1 MGEGPS
7 VARVTADP
15 FRPFPIDHCVFMM
28 TNSTTAFRHSFL
40 WGGLGVL
47 LFALVLT
54 GCDSEDLG
62 DSNPETPT
70 IADYVTEIAA
80 FSSLSEAVQEAG
92 LAETLETGGPFTV
105 FAPTNEAFSPPI
117 DVTLDEQVGQKVLLH
132 HVVSGAVTSD
142 QLSDGQTVA
151 PLEGSALT
159 IGVGDN
165 ITVNRATV
173 TNADANAEN
182 GVVHVID
189 RLLADAVDR
198 ATLTPRFTIFAR
210 LVAEA
215 GLDGALRAPGA
226 NDGRTIFAPT
236 NAALLAALDAND
248 NGQIESGEIPGNA
261 ADILSYHV
269 LDSVFLA
276 ADVPTTETAVPSLE
290 GSDLTVVRDEESGG
304 VTVNPNDENA
314 SVVVADVV
322 VDNGVI
328 HGIDTVLIP

>member
-1 MGEGPS
+1 MMNSFTTS
-7 VARVTADP
+7 V
-15 FRPFPIDHCVFMM
+15 
-28 TNSTTAFRHSFL
+28 RHSFF

-62 DSNPETPT
+62 SSNPETPT
-70 IADYVTEIAA
+70 IADYITEVPA
-80 FSSLSEAVQEAG
+80 FSALNTAVQEAG
-92 LAETLETGGPFTV
+92 LGETLDSGGPFTV
-105 FAPTNEAFSPPI
+105 FAPTNDAFAPPI
-117 DVTLDEQVGQKVLLH
+117 DVTLDEQVGRTVLLH
-132 HVVSGAVTSD
+132 HVVAGAATSD
-142 QLSDGQTVA
+142 QLSDGQTIS
-151 PLEGSALT
+151 PLGGSALT
-159 IGVGDN
+159 IGVGDA

-173 TNADANAEN
+173 TNANANAAN

-198 ATLTPRFTIFAR
+198 AALTPRFAIFAR

-215 GLDGALRAPGA
+215 GLESALRAPGA

-276 ADVPTTETAVPSLE
+276 ADVPTTATAVPSLE
-290 GSDLTVVRDEESGG
+290 GSDLTVMRDEESGA
-304 VTVNPNDENA
+304 VTVNPDDEGA
-314 SVVVADVV
+314 SVVVPDVV

-328 HGIDTVLIP
+328 HGIDVVLIP

>member
-1 MGEGPS
+1 
-7 VARVTADP
+7 
-15 FRPFPIDHCVFMM
+15 MM
-28 TNSTTAFRHSFL
+28 NNSTTALRHSLF

-47 LFALVLT
+47 LFAFVLT

-62 DSNPETPT
+62 DSDPETPT
-70 IADYVTEIAA
+70 IADYVTEIPA
-80 FSSLSEAVQEAG
+80 FSSLSTAVQDAG
-92 LAETLETGGPFTV
+92 LAETLDTGGPFTV
-105 FAPTNEAFSPPI
+105 FAPTNDAFSPPI
-117 DVTLDEQVGQKVLLH
+117 DVSLDEQVGQKVLLH

-142 QLSDGQTVA
+142 QLSDGQTVS
-151 PLEGSALT
+151 PLEGAPLA
-159 IGVGDN
+159 IGIIDGDTV
-165 ITVNRATV
+165 TVNRATV
-173 TNADANAEN
+173 TNANANAEN

-189 RLLADAVDR
+189 RFLADAVDR

-215 GLDGALRAPGA
+215 GLDNALRVPGA

-248 NGQIESGEIPGNA
+248 NGQIESGEIPANA

-290 GSDLTVVRDEESGG
+290 GSDLTVVRDDESGA
-304 VTVNPNDENA
+304 VTVNPNDEGA

-328 HGIDTVLIP
+328 HGIDTVLTP

>member
-1 MGEGPS
+1 
-7 VARVTADP
+7 
-15 FRPFPIDHCVFMM
+15 M
-28 TNSTTAFRHSFL
+28 TNNFTTSARHSFF
-40 WGGLGVL
+40 WGGLAVL

-62 DSNPETPT
+62 SSNPATPT
-70 IADYVTEIAA
+70 IADYVTEIVA
-80 FSSLSEAVQEAG
+80 FSSLSTAVQDAG
-92 LAETLETGGPFTV
+92 LVETLDTGGPFTV
-105 FAPTNEAFSPPI
+105 FAPTNDAFVPPI

-142 QLSDGQTVA
+142 QLSDGQTVS

-159 IGVGDN
+159 IGVGDA

-173 TNADANAEN
+173 TNANANAEN

-215 GLDGALRAPGA
+215 GLQSTLRASGA

-236 NAALLAALDAND
+236 NAALLDALDAND

-261 ADILSYHV
+261 ADILSFHV

-276 ADVPTTETAVPSLE
+276 ADVPTTATAVSSLE
-290 GSDLTVVRDEESGG
+290 GADLTVVRDEESGA
-304 VTVNPNDENA
+304 VTVNPNDEGAN
-314 SVVVADVV
+314 VVVADVV